1 MYFFAVINL
10 VDVFQKNKNKK
21 TIHKNTLKT
30 NEDEKKEHRGVE
42 LEFGLQISLSFL
54 SD

>member
-10 VDVFQKNKNKK
+10 VDVFQKTKK
-21 TIHKNTLKT
+21 TTIHKNTLKT

>member
-10 VDVFQKNKNKK
+10 VDVFQKKQKT

-30 NEDEKKEHRGVE
+30 NEDEKTRTSRRRIG
-42 LEFGLQISLSFL
+42 IWAP
-54 SD
+54 D